1 MRYAK
6 KRQSSF
12 IAFCLGSSNP
22 LEKELMKTGR
32 IKQNC
37 DEEYEVFSQEA
48 KDGKG
53 EIVHRGDYVKI
64 DSKGF
69 PYPNSKE
76 FYESKCINVGENLYQ
91 QISSLVEVWFA
102 DDPICDFVAFLL
114 KVERLHINEADN
126 DRYFQAYLWGA
137 PLSAARDSA
146 VIAYSVTRNTEGE
159 VIDVDFNF
167 VVRDEFERLYE
178 WC

>member
-1 MRYAK
+1 MGFAR
-6 KRQSSF
+6 KRQIIF
-12 IAFCLGSSNP
+12 KAFRLGESTT
-22 LEKELMKTGR
+22 LEKEMELLGKIRQCGYG
-32 IKQNC
+32 K
-37 DEEYEVFSQEA
+37 YEIFSQEA

-53 EIVHRGDYVKI
+53 EIAFSGDYIKI
-64 DSKGF
+64 DAKGY
-69 PYPNSKE
+69 PYPNKKE
-76 FYESKCINVGENLYQ
+76 FFESKCIQVEENLYQ
-91 QISSLVEVWFA
+91 QISLPVEVWFA
-102 DDPICDFVAFLL
+102 DDPVCEFVDFLL
-114 KVERLHINEADN
+114 REKRLYIDEADN

-146 VIAYSVTRNTEGE
+146 VIAYSVTRSLEGK

>member
-1 MRYAK
+1 M
-6 KRQSSF
+6 
-12 IAFCLGSSNP
+12 
-22 LEKELMKTGR
+22 EKNL
-32 IKQNC
+32 IKIGKIKLN
-37 DEEYEVFSQEA
+37 DNGEYEVFSQES

-53 EIVHRGDYVKI
+53 EIAHTGDYIKI

-76 FYESKCINVGENLYQ
+76 FFESKCINVGENLYQ
-91 QISSLVEVWFA
+91 QISSPVEVWFA
-102 DDPICDFVAFLL
+102 DDPICEFVAFLL
-114 KVERLHINEADN
+114 KVERLHIDEADN

-146 VIAYSVTRNTEGE
+146 VIAYSVTRNSEGE

-167 VVRDEFERLYE
+167 IVRDEFECLYE